1 MNDYCL
7 QNKLTPHILEN
18 HWRTH
23 AQEKSFACLKCP
35 RNSVTK
41 EIRPGISRKYMA
53 VFWKG
58 IMTKRT
64 LLRKRWFE
72 LSRGFPMLFLCKVW
86 EKFKPKKSKK
96 KQHTDPWHGRIN
108 FIKKTSRY
116 DYLLESSIL
125 HKILTILV
133 CNSIFNEITI
143 LLVPNL
149 F

>member
-1 MNDYCL
+1 M
-7 QNKLTPHILEN
+7 KN
-18 HWRTH
+18 HSTTH
-23 AQEKSFACLKCP
+23 AQVKSFACLKCP
-35 RNSVTK
+35 RNFVTK

-72 LSRGFPMLFLCKVW
+72 LSRGFPMLFCAKCERNLNRKKNKRTTHRSLTW
-86 EKFKPKKSKK
+86 TYKF
-96 KQHTDPWHGRIN
+96 H
-108 FIKKTSRY
+108 KKTSRY

-133 CNSIFNEITI
+133 CNSIFNEIII

>member
-1 MNDYCL
+1 MYY
-7 QNKLTPHILEN
+7 
-18 HWRTH
+18 
-23 AQEKSFACLKCP
+23 EKPFDNTCSSKVFVCLKRP
-35 RNSVTK
+35 RNFVTN
-41 EIRPGISRKYMA
+41 EIRLGISRKYMA
-53 VFWKG
+53 GFWKV

-72 LSRGFPMLFLCKVW
+72 LSRGFPMLFCAKCERNLNR
-86 EKFKPKKSKK
+86 KK
-96 KQHTDPWHGRIN
+96 KKKIKEQHTDPWHGRIN

-116 DYLLESSIL
+116 GYLLESSIL

-133 CNSIFNEITI
+133 CNSIFNEIII

>member
-1 MNDYCL
+1 MHYD
-7 QNKLTPHILEN
+7 KPLEN
-18 HWRTH
+18 T
-23 AQEKSFACLKCP
+23 C
-35 RNSVTK
+35 
-41 EIRPGISRKYMA
+41 SRK
-53 VFWKG
+53 VFCMFKMSKKFCNKG
-58 IMTKRT
+58 NPARHFEKIHGSILKRHNDKKDSVEKT
-64 LLRKRWFE
+64 LVWTVQRV
-72 LSRGFPMLFLCKVW
+72 SYAFLCKVW

-143 LLVPNL
+143 SLVPNL

>member
-1 MNDYCL
+1 MYY
-7 QNKLTPHILEN
+7 
-18 HWRTH
+18 
-23 AQEKSFACLKCP
+23 EKPLDNTCSSKVFACLKCP
-35 RNSVTK
+35 RNFVTN

-53 VFWKG
+53 VFWKV

-64 LLRKRWFE
+64 LLRKRWSE
-72 LSRGFPMLFLCKVW
+72 LSRGFSMLFCVNCERNLNR
-86 EKFKPKKSKK
+86 KKIKE
-96 KQHTDPWHGRIN
+96 QHTDPWHGRIN

-116 DYLLESSIL
+116 GYLLESSIL

>member
-1 MNDYCL
+1 M
-7 QNKLTPHILEN
+7 KN
-18 HWRTH
+18 HSTTH
-23 AQEKSFACLKCP
+23 AQVKSFACLKCP

-72 LSRGFPMLFLCKVW
+72 LSRGFPMLFCAKCERNLNRKKV
-86 EKFKPKKSKK
+86 KK

-116 DYLLESSIL
+116 DYLPESSIL

-143 LLVPNL
+143 LLVPNI

>member
-1 MNDYCL
+1 M
-7 QNKLTPHILEN
+7 KN
-18 HWRTH
+18 HSTTH
-23 AQEKSFACLKCP
+23 AQVKSFACLKCP
-35 RNSVTK
+35 RNSVTN
-41 EIRPGISRKYMA
+41 EIRLGISRKYMA

-72 LSRGFPMLFLCKVW
+72 LSRGFPMLFCAKCERNLNRKNKRTTHRSLTW
-86 EKFKPKKSKK
+86 TYKF
-96 KQHTDPWHGRIN
+96 H
-108 FIKKTSRY
+108 KKTSRY

-133 CNSIFNEITI
+133 CNSIFIEIKI